1 FDREFSFAGW
11 LEDMEDAGVRYVVRL
26 AAKQKAYLEDKEG
39 RRLPLVVSK
48 GGQVVWEGVRY
59 RVGDSVSEVNVVG
72 VWEGR
77 HKEPLWVMG
86 NLPPGELLGVYRQ
99 RMKIEEAFRDLK
111 GYLRMEGVMSKTL
124 ENAEKTLRLL
134 AFAYALG
141 LVVGETMRREWR
153 ERGGLVGGNGGTT
166 QVSFS
171 S

>member
-1 FDREFSFAGW
+1 
-11 LEDMEDAGVRYVVRL
+11 M
-26 AAKQKAYLEDKEG
+26 
-39 RRLPLVVSK
+39 
-48 GGQVVWEGVRY
+48 
-59 RVGDSVSEVNVVG
+59 SEVNVVG
-72 VWEGR
+72 VWEPGHR
-77 HKEPLWVMG
+77 EPLWVMG

-153 ERGGLVGGNGGTT
+153 EKGGLVGGNGGTT
-166 QVSFS
+166 QVSFFS
-171 S
+171 